1 MVVHGSGVDE
11 LTPAGP
17 CHVAHVADGRVVAI
31 EELDPGA
38 LGLPRCTVADLAGGD
53 PRENARIVRDLLAGR
68 TGPRRDATLF
78 TAAAVLH
85 VAGHVA
91 ELGEGLERAAA
102 AIDSGAA
109 AALLDRLAAR
119 SAELSEETT

>member
-1 MVVHGSGVDE
+1 VDE

-17 CHVAHVADGRVVAI
+17 CHVAHVAEARVVAI
-31 EELDPGA
+31 EELDPA
-38 LGLPRCTVADLAGGD
+38 SLGLAPCTVEDLAGGD
-53 PRENARIVRDLLAGR
+53 PGENARIVRDLLAGA

-85 VAGHVA
+85 VGGHVA
-91 ELGEGLERAAA
+91 GLGDGLERAAA